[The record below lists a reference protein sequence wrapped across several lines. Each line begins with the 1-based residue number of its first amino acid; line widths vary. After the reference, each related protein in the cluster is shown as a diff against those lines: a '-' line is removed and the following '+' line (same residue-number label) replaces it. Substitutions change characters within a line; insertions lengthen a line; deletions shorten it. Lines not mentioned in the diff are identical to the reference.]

1 MEIMDDVSNNN
12 SVEDVSGNAPIETTP
27 SKEEITVSG
36 NDVSG
41 NNSTGE
47 DVSGSDASA
56 SMETGT
62 TVPVETF
69 SEILTETK
77 KINYLVTALLFV
89 TLTIWIDGKIKSAVR
104 NVVRK

>member
-1 MEIMDDVSNNN
+1 MEIMEDVSNNN
-12 SVEDVSGNAPIETTP
+12 PVEDVSGNAPIETTP

-56 SMETGT
+56 GMETGM
-62 TVPVETF
+62 TVPVETL
-69 SEILTETK
+69 SEILSETK
-77 KINYLVTALLFV
+77 KINYLVSALLFV
-89 TLTIWIDGKIKSAVR
+89 TLVIWIDGKIKSAVR